1 MRGIIIDKDGT
12 LFNYAYV
19 WGPVVAKAIRE
30 GFYELG
36 LRDRKLDSTAIR
48 FEELFG
54 VDEFGNNHKDGIL
67 FRPDLA
73 LFTISKMVLASLMAG
88 LNPFKVKNKV
98 FSKLNGISSMISEE
112 IQRKEFPGIREI
124 FELLKRNDYVIGI
137 VTNDTV
143 DTTKMFLDYIGIREY
158 VDFIR
163 GKDNLKKKKPSA
175 EAFNQFLKEFN
186 LSATDV
192 AVIGDTKEDMQ
203 FALNGKAGYR
213 IAVLTGSG
221 DEKLLNRMADKVY
234 PTILDIKSDPVLF
247 EKRP

>member
-1 MRGIIIDKDGT
+1 M
-12 LFNYAYV
+12 
-19 WGPVVAKAIRE
+19 
-30 GFYELG
+30 
-36 LRDRKLDSTAIR
+36 
-48 FEELFG
+48 
-54 VDEFGNNHKDGIL
+54 DEFGNNHKDGIL

-73 LFTISKMVLASLMAG
+73 LFTISKMVIASLKAG

-98 FSKLNGISSMISEE
+98 FSKLDGISSMISEE
-112 IQRKEFPGIREI
+112 IQRKEFPGIKEI
-124 FELLKRNDYVIGI
+124 FELLKRNNYVIGI

-175 EAFNQFLKEFN
+175 EAFNQFIKEFN
-186 LSATDV
+186 LSAKDV
-192 AVIGDTKEDMQ
+192 AVIGDTKEDMR
-203 FALNGKAGYR
+203 FAINGKAGYR

-234 PTILDIKSDPVLF
+234 PTILDIKSDPILF
-247 EKRP
+247 EKRS